1 MNKRPV
7 SYFQTDPRWKN
18 KDYSAAGESQKRTI
32 GSSGC
37 GPSCAAMLIETLT
50 GKTFTPADACAWS
63 LAHGY
68 KAPNQGTYYSYFP
81 AQFKA
86 HGIECRQLNRANVY
100 GKPNDP
106 IHQKALE
113 LLKQGYYLIAVMGK
127 GFWTTSGHY
136 VVVWWADG
144 KIRINDPNST
154 REARENGDPATFRSQ
169 VKYYWAIDA
178 REHNSKEEDDMTYY
192 KTINDVP
199 AVYKPAVQKAI
210 AAGALKGIGGA
221 TINVSEDFC
230 RTLTVLDRLG
240 VLK

>member
-1 MNKRPV
+1 M
-7 SYFQTDPRWKN
+7 
-18 KDYSAAGESQKRTI
+18 
-32 GSSGC
+32 
-37 GPSCAAMLIETLT
+37 
-50 GKTFTPADACAWS
+50 
-63 LAHGY
+63 
-68 KAPNQGTYYSYFP
+68 
-81 AQFKA
+81 
-86 HGIECRQLNRANVY
+86 
-100 GKPNDP
+100 
-106 IHQKALE
+106 E

-178 REHNSKEEDDMTYY
+178 RAHNAEEEDDMTYY

-199 AVYKPAVQKAI
+199 AAYKPAVQKAS
-210 AAGALKGIGGA
+210 ASGALKGTGGWV
-221 TINVSEDFC
+221 INVSEDFC
-230 RTLTVLDRLG
+230 RTLTVLDRMG